1 VQGDERRA
9 TIPHVTALDGAR
21 GAAVAGVLLFHGG
34 HLRGGYLGV
43 DLFFAL
49 SGFLITSLLLAESGR
64 TGSVGLGGFWAR
76 RARRLLP
83 ALAVLLV
90 WIAVY
95 GAVFATRQELTQI
108 RYDALATLAYGANW
122 RSVFSHQS
130 YWALFSAPSPLRHAW
145 SLAIEEQ
152 FYLVWPL
159 IFVGLLA
166 RWKRNT
172 PRAVFVT
179 ALVLAGVSSVLML
192 VLYDPTSTARV
203 YYGTDTR
210 VAAILLGAALAAWL
224 AMTGP
229 TRYRVALEALGL
241 VGAGVLALAWIRLD
255 GQSVTLYRGGFLACG
270 LCATAVIATV
280 VHPEPGLLSRVL
292 SLRPLCGLGLISY
305 GVYLYHWPIDVVL
318 DEKRVGLGG
327 WPLFAVQ
334 TSVTLAV
341 AIASY
346 RFIEQP
352 VRRGAFSSYQ
362 WRLLTPALSA
372 GLVGALL
379 AGTAGALA
387 PLGAVGFSDPVAPVG
402 ITRKDAYKTA
412 APGARRVLLVGN
424 SVAYL
429 LGPPMATIHSD
440 PPLAVFDAALPSC
453 TFVPS
458 TRIRAPL
465 GGDGAAIVGSRS
477 CHPSSEVGVVKRF
490 HPDVVLWVM
499 SGPPSALWHDGH
511 WLQPCTPTYAATFRA
526 RLRGEVARLGA
537 GGAKVV
543 ITTAAYS
550 RYVFHGS
557 DSLIRCENP
566 LRREVA
572 AATGAQLVDL
582 FAYIC
587 PHGQCREKQDGVVLR
602 PDGLHYRDAGGRI
615 VARWLIDQVDPSG
628 RQN

>member
-1 VQGDERRA
+1 
-9 TIPHVTALDGAR
+9 
-21 GAAVAGVLLFHGG
+21 
-34 HLRGGYLGV
+34 
-43 DLFFAL
+43 
-49 SGFLITSLLLAESGR
+49 
-64 TGSVGLGGFWAR
+64 
-76 RARRLLP
+76 LLP

-90 WIAVY
+90 WVAVY

-108 RYDALATLAYGANW
+108 RYDALATLGYGANW
-122 RSVFSHQS
+122 RSVFSHES
-130 YWALFSAPSPLRHAW
+130 YWALFSAPSPLRHTW

-166 RWKRNT
+166 RWKRNA

-179 ALVLAGVSSVLML
+179 ALVLAGVSSVLMV
-192 VLYDPTSTARV
+192 VLYDPASTARA

-210 VAAILLGAALAAWL
+210 AAAILFGAALAAWL
-224 AMTGP
+224 AMKGP
-229 TRYRVALEALGL
+229 TRNRLALEAIGL
-241 VGAGVLALAWIRLD
+241 VGAGVLALAWMRLD
-255 GQSVTLYRGGFLACG
+255 GQSSTLYRGGFLACG

-280 VHPEPGLLSRVL
+280 VHPQPGVLSRVL

-318 DEKRVGLGG
+318 DEKRAHLGG
-327 WPLFAVQ
+327 WPLFALQ
-334 TSVTLAV
+334 TSATLAV

-379 AGTAGALA
+379 AGTAGGALP
-387 PLGAVGFSDPVAPVG
+387 PLDAAGAAFPPLDSAGLSKSVAPPA

-429 LGPPMATIHSD
+429 MGPSMASIHTD
-440 PPLAVFDAALPSC
+440 PPLVVLDAALPGC

-458 TRIRAPL
+458 TRARTVL
-465 GGDGAAIVGSRS
+465 NGDRAAIVASRT
-477 CHPSSEVGVVKRF
+477 CHPGWEVGVVQRF
-490 HPDVVLWVM
+490 RPDVVLWVM
-499 SGPPSALWHDGH
+499 SGPPNALWHDGR
-511 WLQPCTPTYAATFRA
+511 WLDPCSPSYAATFRV
-526 RLRGEVARLGA
+526 RLRDEVARLGA

-550 RYVFHGS
+550 RYYLYGS
-557 DSLIRCENP
+557 DAPINCENP

-582 FAYIC
+582 FEYIC
-587 PHGQCREKQDGVVLR
+587 PHGQCREKQDGVALR
-602 PDGLHYRDAGGRI
+602 TDGLHYRGAGGRI
-615 VARWLIDQVDPSG
+615 VARWLIDQVDAATVPG
-628 RQN
+628 RD